1 MTKYDDLDWKELPQ
15 DVMEAAKKL
24 GYDEKMWDKDKGE
37 RADWR
42 TMFHRDGLFGWW
54 FQSGQNILIDFL
66 SSYQIVSL
74 EPLSISGD
82 CCYACADVLTYL

>member
-37 RADWR
+37 RADWP
-42 TMFHRDGLFGWW
+42 TVFFTGTGYLVDGFRVGRI
-54 FQSGQNILIDFL
+54 F
-66 SSYQIVSL
+66 
-74 EPLSISGD
+74 
-82 CCYACADVLTYL
+82 

>member
-42 TMFHRDGLFGWW
+42 TVFHQDGLFG
-54 FQSGQNILIDFL
+54 
-66 SSYQIVSL
+66 
-74 EPLSISGD
+74 
-82 CCYACADVLTYL
+82 